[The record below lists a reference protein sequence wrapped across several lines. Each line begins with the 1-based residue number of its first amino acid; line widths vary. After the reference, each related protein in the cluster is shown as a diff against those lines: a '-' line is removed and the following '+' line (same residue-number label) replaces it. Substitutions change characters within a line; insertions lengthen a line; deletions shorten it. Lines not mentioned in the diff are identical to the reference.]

1 MTMLPRADIPID
13 RRQVFR
19 IGGLTVSFAALVAAC
34 GEDRTGDTAPGR
46 VGYAPPVTSPPDYD
60 VNDVVL
66 LRTASS
72 LEYSAIAVYEQ
83 VLGLGVLDAETTALV
98 EELIANHQDI
108 ADEMG
113 ELTESA
119 GGDAWECPNPWF
131 MERLIEP
138 VVALIVDSDDQVRDV
153 FNTAVGL
160 ENLAAST
167 HQSLAVQ
174 LTEPDAKLAT
184 MAAAVLESR
193 HSAALVVRVRGAE
206 GYISPGYRRRGRAPR
221 RVRHPAALRR
231 DGPFRQRRPG
241 RADRRRRRRERRPRD
256 VPAADPGREL
266 LRLQRTRTHLLSV
279 AGRRTLTPAM
289 VRWPGDRGGACC
301 TVEES
306 RDSTGQGA
314 GESQVGAT

>member
-206 GYISPGYRRRGRAPR
+206 GYISPGI
-221 RVRHPAALRR
+221 
-231 DGPFRQRRPG
+231 DG
-241 RADRRRRRRERRPRD
+241 ED
-256 VPAADPGREL
+256 VPPDESGIPQRFAVTGRFGSVGQAELTVGAADENGARETFL
-266 LRLQRTRTHLLSV
+266 LQ
-279 AGRRTLTPAM
+279 TPAENSF
-289 VRWPGDRGGACC
+289 VYSELEPTC
-301 TVEES
+301 
-306 RDSTGQGA
+306 
-314 GESQVGAT
+314 

>member
-174 LTEPDAKLAT
+174 LTETDAKLAT

-206 GYISPGYRRRGRAPR
+206 GYISPGI
-221 RVRHPAALRR
+221 
-231 DGPFRQRRPG
+231 DG
-241 RADRRRRRRERRPRD
+241 ED
-256 VPAADPGREL
+256 VPPDESGIPQRFAVTGRFGSVGQAELTVGAADENGARETFL
-266 LRLQRTRTHLLSV
+266 LQ
-279 AGRRTLTPAM
+279 TPAENSF
-289 VRWPGDRGGACC
+289 VYSELEPTC
-301 TVEES
+301 
-306 RDSTGQGA
+306 
-314 GESQVGAT
+314 

>member
-1 MTMLPRADIPID
+1 MLPRADIPID

-46 VGYAPPVTSPPDYD
+46 VGYAPPVTSPPDFD

-98 EELIANHQDI
+98 EELIGNHQDI

-153 FNTAVGL
+153 FNTAVSL

-206 GYISPGYRRRGRAPR
+206 GYISPGI
-221 RVRHPAALRR
+221 
-231 DGPFRQRRPG
+231 DG
-241 RADRRRRRRERRPRD
+241 ED
-256 VPAADPGREL
+256 VPPDESGIPQRFAVTGRFGTVGQAELTVGAADENGARETFL
-266 LRLQRTRTHLLSV
+266 LQ
-279 AGRRTLTPAM
+279 TPAENSF
-289 VRWPGDRGGACC
+289 VYSELEPTC
-301 TVEES
+301 
-306 RDSTGQGA
+306 
-314 GESQVGAT
+314 

>member
-1 MTMLPRADIPID
+1 MLPRADTPID

-131 MERLIEP
+131 MERLIDPGGGVDRRQRRSGPRRVQHRRRPREP
-138 VVALIVDSDDQVRDV
+138 GGVDAPVARCPADRTRRQAGDDGRRRAGVAPLRC
-153 FNTAVGL
+153 A
-160 ENLAAST
+160 
-167 HQSLAVQ
+167 
-174 LTEPDAKLAT
+174 
-184 MAAAVLESR
+184 
-193 HSAALVVRVRGAE
+193 RGARPRRR
-206 GYISPGYRRRGRAPR
+206 GLHQPGYRRRGRAPR
-221 RVRHPAALRR
+221 RVRHP
-231 DGPFRQRRPG
+231 QRFAVTG
-241 RADRRRRRRERRPRD
+241 RFGSVGQAELT
-256 VPAADPGREL
+256 VGAADENGARETFL
-266 LRLQRTRTHLLSV
+266 LQ
-279 AGRRTLTPAM
+279 TPAENSF
-289 VRWPGDRGGACC
+289 VYSELEPTC
-301 TVEES
+301 
-306 RDSTGQGA
+306 
-314 GESQVGAT
+314 